1 MKPILSNRFISL
13 LVLALAAF
21 LLASLASCSNSAVT
35 LTSAADATS
44 APSAPALNGLP
55 VFQDTAATFT
65 GYKVTFKKVEIG
77 NSESDK
83 FTLWE
88 NSAGEQKDII
98 SAVTFTGVNKMIE
111 GKYKFLRLTIDPA
124 LILSGT
130 VVLSNGTASSVLT
143 RTNTLSTNVFLWGVS
158 GTPGASGNFLL
169 TDTIRIYDGAKL
181 SLTFKIKNTL
191 TMTNDTAVLTAPQV
205 TVKAE

>member
-1 MKPILSNRFISL
+1 MKPFSKNRAISL
-13 LVLALAAF
+13 VTSAI
-21 LLASLASCSNSAVT
+21 LLTLLASCSNSTVA
-35 LTSAADATS
+35 LTSAADTTS
-44 APSAPALNGLP
+44 APSSPTLNGLP
-55 VFQDTAATFT
+55 VFQDAAATFT

-77 NSESDK
+77 NSENDK

-88 NSAGEQKDII
+88 SATGEQKDII
-98 SAVTFTGVNKMIE
+98 SAVTFTGVNKLVE
-111 GKYKFLRLTIDPA
+111 GKYKFLHLTIDPA

-143 RTNTLSTNVFLWGVS
+143 RTNTLSTNTFLWGVS
-158 GTPGASGNFLL
+158 GTPGASGNFIL
-169 TDTIRIYDGAKL
+169 TETIRIYDGAKL

-191 TMTNDTAVLTAPQV
+191 TMTNDNAVLTAPQV